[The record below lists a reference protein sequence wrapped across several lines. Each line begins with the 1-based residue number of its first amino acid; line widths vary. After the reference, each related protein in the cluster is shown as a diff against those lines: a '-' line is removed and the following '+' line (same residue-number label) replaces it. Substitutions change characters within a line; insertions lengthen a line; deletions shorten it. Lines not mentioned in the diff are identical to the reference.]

1 MPADLYSPA
10 ELAEIEAYHA
20 PRFVYAAV
28 DLVVWPLLLALTA
41 RYLTQPLWRASER
54 LATWL
59 AGKLAWARR
68 APVLRVVAAALDRM
82 WQGPGWGAALLF
94 ALLFFELFTL
104 LDLPWDIYFGYVREK
119 QYGMSPMTPAAFA
132 VDWLKGNTFV
142 AVAVSCLAFGLFG
155 LAKRLP
161 AWWWVM
167 GLVSSVA
174 MLGSAAIDPYRA
186 RIYVVQEPLADGE
199 LKQRITALMEKAHID
214 FKDVLVDKTSAKTVR
229 LQAYFAGTGP
239 TRTINLND
247 SLLATLSTDEVLAA
261 VAHEAGHVHESRWP
275 ARIASAAALLAFLF
289 VVERLF
295 RLSATRGWLGVTGRA
310 DVRVLPLIVLVFDL
324 AMTVAGPVS
333 GALSRRREYA
343 ADRAAVQLTGDPAAF
358 RSMLVKAARTNK
370 MHPAPPRWYVLKGLS
385 HPPIGE
391 RIDAVGR

>member
-1 MPADLYSPA
+1 MFNPA

-20 PRFVYAAV
+20 PRYVYAAV
-28 DLVVWPLLLALTA
+28 DLVVWPVLLAVAARFLT
-41 RYLTQPLWRASER
+41 RPLWRASER
-54 LATWL
+54 LAAWL
-59 AGKLAWARR
+59 GAKLAWARR

-119 QYGMSPMTPAAFA
+119 QYGMSPMTPGAFA

-142 AVAVSCLAFGLFG
+142 AVAVSSLAFGLFG

-161 AWWWVM
+161 AWWWVL
-167 GLVSSVA
+167 GLVSSLV
-174 MLGSAAIDPYRA
+174 MVGSAAIDPYRA

-199 LKQRITALMEKAHID
+199 LKQRITALMEQAHID

-247 SLLATLSTDEVLAA
+247 SLLAALSTDEILAA

-275 ARIASAAALLAFLF
+275 ARIASALALLAFLYA
-289 VVERLF
+289 VERLF
-295 RLSATRGWLGVTGRA
+295 RLTARRAWFGVTGRA

-324 AMTVAGPVS
+324 AMTAASPVS
-333 GALSRRREYA
+333 GALSREREYA
-343 ADRAAVQLTGDPAAF
+343 ADRSAVALTGDPAAL

-370 MHPAPPRWYVLKGLS
+370 MHPSPPRWYVLKGMS